1 MNRPKF
7 IGNSMNGKVDSTE
20 TEDMEC
26 NGVECK
32 VVKPSSSHLSSS
44 IKPQHQKQ
52 QQKSNLS
59 NSVFDENAQDDED
72 EYEEICEVSSD
83 EDDDADDAFRVVY
96 VKDKSL
102 LAKNKS
108 RSTTGKKNTYN
119 NKNSDESK

>member
-1 MNRPKF
+1 
-7 IGNSMNGKVDSTE
+7 MNGKDDSTE
-20 TEDMEC
+20 TEDDIM
-26 NGVECK
+26 ECK
-32 VVKPSSSHLSSS
+32 VVKPSSSQLSSS
-44 IKPQHQKQ
+44 KNTQHQKKQ
-52 QQKSNLS
+52 QQQNKSNLS
-59 NSVFDENAQDDED
+59 TSVFDENAQDDED
-72 EYEEICEVSSD
+72 EYEEICELSSD

>member
-1 MNRPKF
+1 
-7 IGNSMNGKVDSTE
+7 MNGKVDSTE
-20 TEDMEC
+20 TEDDIM
-26 NGVECK
+26 ECK

-44 IKPQHQKQ
+44 IKPQHQKQQQHQQQQ

-83 EDDDADDAFRVVY
+83 EDDDTDDAFRVVY

-108 RSTTGKKNTYN
+108 RSTTRKKNTYN
-119 NKNSDESK
+119 SKNSDESK